1 MNSKGGRGFPPPA
14 RYPHINSVIHNHSDD
29 MRTGMKR
36 LVFCPA
42 LVFLLILSGS
52 VAYAADGGDVTLTVS
67 GIEGVEAISSA
78 VSGDAIVNQTL
89 VGNRLEERDVIST
102 SIMQD
107 TFLDGRGI
115 LSVNQASGNLNNQA
129 NVRVLAIADGEGL
142 LYDLSLATSTRSIKN
157 TVIVYGGEREDRISN
172 SFGGAIGIVGVNQSA
187 GSLNQQVNVVVLG
200 IGTALGPDVV
210 ALGDAALGETIADNS
225 ASGSS
230 NRADIIS
237 DSFTG
242 FRGIAQVNQSSGDL
256 NVVGNSVGFS
266 FIRTN
271 VP

>member
-1 MNSKGGRGFPPPA
+1 
-14 RYPHINSVIHNHSDD
+14 
-29 MRTGMKR
+29 MKPR
-36 LVFCPA
+36 IFCPA
-42 LVFLLILSGS
+42 LVFLIILGASR
-52 VAYAADGGDVTLTVS
+52 AYPADGVDVTLTVS

-78 VSGDAIVNQTL
+78 VSADALVNQAL
-89 VGNRLEERDVIST
+89 IGNRLVERDVIST

-107 TFLDGRGI
+107 TFVDGRGI
-115 LSVNQASGNLNNQA
+115 LSVNQASGNINNQA
-129 NVRVLAIADGEGL
+129 NVRVLAFTDGEGV
-142 LYDLSLATSTRSIKN
+142 LYDLSLATSARSIKN

-172 SFGGAIGIVGVNQSA
+172 SFGGAVGIVGVNQSA

-200 IGTALGPDVV
+200 IGVALGPDVV
-210 ALGDAALGETIADNS
+210 ALGDAALGETIADNG

-230 NRADIIS
+230 NRADIIT

-256 NVVGNSVGFS
+256 NVLGNTLGFS
-266 FIRTN
+266 FTRIN

>member
-1 MNSKGGRGFPPPA
+1 
-14 RYPHINSVIHNHSDD
+14 
-29 MRTGMKR
+29 MKPR
-36 LVFCPA
+36 IFCPA
-42 LVFLLILSGS
+42 LVFLIILGASR
-52 VAYAADGGDVTLTVS
+52 AYAADGVDVTLTVS

-78 VSGDAIVNQTL
+78 VSGDALVNQTL
-89 VGNRLEERDVIST
+89 IGNRLVERDVIST

-107 TFLDGRGI
+107 TFVDGRGI
-115 LSVNQASGNLNNQA
+115 LSVNQASGNISNQA
-129 NVRVLAIADGEGL
+129 NVRVLAFTDGEGL
-142 LYDLSLATSTRSIKN
+142 LYDLSLATSARSIKN
-157 TVIVYGGEREDRISN
+157 SVIVYGGEREDRISN
-172 SFGGAIGIVGVNQSA
+172 SFGGAVGIVGVNQSA

-200 IGTALGPDVV
+200 IGVALGPGVV

-230 NRADIIS
+230 NRADIIT

-256 NVVGNSVGFS
+256 NVLGNTLGFS
-266 FIRTN
+266 FTRIN

>member
-1 MNSKGGRGFPPPA
+1 
-14 RYPHINSVIHNHSDD
+14 
-29 MRTGMKR
+29 MKPR
-36 LVFCPA
+36 IFCPA
-42 LVFLLILSGS
+42 LVFLIILGASR
-52 VAYAADGGDVTLTVS
+52 AYAADGVDVTLTVS

-78 VSGDAIVNQTL
+78 VSADALVNQTL
-89 VGNRLEERDVIST
+89 IGNRLVERDVIST

-107 TFLDGRGI
+107 TFVDGRGI
-115 LSVNQASGNLNNQA
+115 LSVNQASGNISNQA
-129 NVRVLAIADGEGL
+129 NVRVLAFTDGEGL
-142 LYDLSLATSTRSIKN
+142 LYDLSLATSARSIKN
-157 TVIVYGGEREDRISN
+157 SVIVYGGEREDRISN
-172 SFGGAIGIVGVNQSA
+172 SFGGAVGIVGVNQSA

-200 IGTALGPDVV
+200 IGVALGPGVV

-230 NRADIIS
+230 NRADIIT

-256 NVVGNSVGFS
+256 NVLGNTLGFS
-266 FIRTN
+266 FTRIN

>member
-1 MNSKGGRGFPPPA
+1 
-14 RYPHINSVIHNHSDD
+14 

-36 LVFCPA
+36 IASYPA
-42 LVFLLILSGS
+42 FVSLLILGVSL
-52 VAYAADGGDVTLTVS
+52 AYAADGVDVTLTVS

-78 VSGDAIVNQTL
+78 VSGDAMVNQTL

-107 TFLDGRGI
+107 TFRDGRGI
-115 LSVNQASGNLNNQA
+115 LSINQASGNINNQA

-142 LYDLSLATSTRSIKN
+142 LQDYSLAVSTRSIKN

-200 IGTALGPDVV
+200 IGVALGPDVV

-225 ASGSS
+225 ATGSS
-230 NRADIIS
+230 NRADIIT
-237 DSFTG
+237 DSFAG

-266 FIRTN
+266 FVRTN

>member
-1 MNSKGGRGFPPPA
+1 
-14 RYPHINSVIHNHSDD
+14 
-29 MRTGMKR
+29 MKPR
-36 LVFCPA
+36 IFCPA
-42 LVFLLILSGS
+42 LVFLIILGASR
-52 VAYAADGGDVTLTVS
+52 AYAADGVDVTLTVS

-78 VSGDAIVNQTL
+78 VSADALVNQTL
-89 VGNRLEERDVIST
+89 IGNRLVERDVIST

-107 TFLDGRGI
+107 TFVDGRGI
-115 LSVNQASGNLNNQA
+115 LSVNQASGNINNQA
-129 NVRVLAIADGEGL
+129 NVRVLAFAEGEGL
-142 LYDLSLATSTRSIKN
+142 LYDLSLATSARSNKN

-172 SFGGAIGIVGVNQSA
+172 SFGGAVGVVGVNQSA

-200 IGTALGPDVV
+200 IGVALGPGVV
-210 ALGDAALGETIADNS
+210 ALGDATLGETIADNS

-230 NRADIIS
+230 NRADIIT

-256 NVVGNSVGFS
+256 NVLGNTLGFS
-266 FIRTN
+266 FTRIN